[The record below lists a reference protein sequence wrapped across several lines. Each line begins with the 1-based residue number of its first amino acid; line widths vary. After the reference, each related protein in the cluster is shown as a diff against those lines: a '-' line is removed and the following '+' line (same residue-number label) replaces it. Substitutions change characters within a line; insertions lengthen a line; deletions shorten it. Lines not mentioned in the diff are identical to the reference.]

1 MAVESIATGSVLRL
15 QLQTGVDNEGNPVF
29 RNKSLN
35 NIKPEATD
43 QELYDIAQA
52 LAGLQQ
58 HTLTAVLRVDN
69 SRLEETIV

>member
-1 MAVESIATGSVLRL
+1 MAVESIATGSVMRM
-15 QLQTGVDNEGNPVF
+15 QLQTGVDTNGDPVF

-43 QELYDIAQA
+43 QDLYDVAQA

-58 HTLTAVLRVDN
+58 HNLADVLRVH
-69 SRLEETIV
+69 SARLEEIV